1 MYDISIHRN
10 RILSLCVPVI
20 LWILFHS
27 RVDEGMLR
35 RYATIATKPPSRLQ
49 ARGKNPLG
57 LDRVSFAQSLVFNGS
72 DHDIQFI
79 ERQKVISL
87 WRDIV
92 RSTNSISDTATRADM
107 RQFAR
112 VEFEQHR
119 HVTDLVWT
127 SLVYAWMRTS
137 FD

>member
-1 MYDISIHRN
+1 
-10 RILSLCVPVI
+10 
-20 LWILFHS
+20 
-27 RVDEGMLR
+27 MLR

-49 ARGKNPLG
+49 ARGKKPLG
-57 LDRVSFAQSLVFNGS
+57 LDR
-72 DHDIQFI
+72 FI

-92 RSTNSISDTATRADM
+92 RSTNNIPDASTRADM

-119 HVTDLVWT
+119 HVDDLGHIRYLLSTGKTQYQTMKGTLINSGVLT
-127 SLVYAWMRTS
+127 E
-137 FD
+137 